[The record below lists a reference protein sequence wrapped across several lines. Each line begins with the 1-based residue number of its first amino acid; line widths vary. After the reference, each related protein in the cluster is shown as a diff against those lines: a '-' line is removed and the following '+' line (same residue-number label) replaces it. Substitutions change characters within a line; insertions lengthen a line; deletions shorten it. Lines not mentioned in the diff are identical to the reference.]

1 MPGVNKPDMYKV
13 TFGDG
18 SALFVEAVDHDGA
31 RIKACL
37 QAWCAA
43 GYWPTVLAVEKGIRS

>member
-1 MPGVNKPDMYKV
+1 MSPDNVYKV

-18 SALFVEAVDHDGA
+18 TALYVEAEDHYGA

-37 QAWCAA
+37 QAWMVCD
-43 GYWPTVLAVEKGIRS
+43 YWPTVLSVERGVR